1 MTSVT
6 GPDLKMAG
14 EKMVSNQLGV
24 STGAAD
30 VPAFL
35 WDRHLQR
42 PALRRFQERVRQE
55 PGKARPADRWIA
67 TNNPVTPSSGTGSVI
82 ITRMIVWTGMC
93 GELLDFSVSGC
104 DLLSSWRSGTL
115 GGRQ

>member
-1 MTSVT
+1 MTPVT

-14 EKMVSNQLGV
+14 ERMVSNQLGV

-67 TNNPVTPSSGTGSVI
+67 TNNPVTPSSATGSAI
-82 ITRMIVWTGMC
+82 ITHMIVWTGMC
-93 GELLDFSVSGC
+93 GELLDLSVSGC
-104 DLLSSWRSGTL
+104 DLLSRWRSGAL

>member
-1 MTSVT
+1 
-6 GPDLKMAG
+6 
-14 EKMVSNQLGV
+14 MVSNQLGV

-55 PGKARPADRWIA
+55 PGKARPADRWICYKQSRH
-67 TNNPVTPSSGTGSVI
+67 TILRNRISNNHTHDCLDWHVRRASG
-82 ITRMIVWTGMC
+82 
-93 GELLDFSVSGC
+93 F
-104 DLLSSWRSGTL
+104 LSQRL
-115 GGRQ
+115 